1 MRQWLQKQWTTYT
14 PWHLLLL
21 PLAAIFSLLS
31 SFRRYLYQFKL
42 LKSYKLPV
50 PVIVVGNIN
59 VGGTGKTPLVIWLA
73 QQLIKAGYKP
83 GIISRGYGGQVY
95 EPMYVDK
102 SADPRVVGDEP
113 ALIAMRT
120 DCPVF
125 VSADRVSAGQ
135 KLLEKFPAC
144 NVLISD
150 DGLQHYSMRRDMEIV
165 VYDANIGF
173 GNGMLLPAGP
183 LRETVARLKTVDAV
197 VCNGEA
203 QLKVVS
209 QNYFLMQ
216 MHADIFYNLVQPLST
231 VDASAFS
238 GKKVMAVA
246 GIGNPQ
252 RFFNQLKQM
261 GLQFQQCAFAD
272 HYAFTANDF
281 ADVDT
286 DIVVMTEKDAVKCKA
301 FASENFWVL
310 PVNAEIENGL
320 MPIILNRLN
329 Q

>member
-21 PLAAIFSLLS
+21 PLAAIFNLLS

-42 LKSYKLPV
+42 LKSHKLPV

-59 VGGTGKTPLVIWLA
+59 IGGTGKTPLVIWLA
-73 QQLIKAGYKP
+73 QQLMVAGYKP
-83 GIISRGYGGQVY
+83 GIISRGYGGNAHQ
-95 EPMYVDK
+95 PMYVDK
-102 SADPRVVGDEP
+102 SADARVVGDEP
-113 ALIAMRT
+113 VLIAMRT

-125 VSADRVSAGQ
+125 VCADRVSAGQ

-144 NVLISD
+144 NVLMSD
-150 DGLQHYSMRRDMEIV
+150 DGLQHYRMRRDVEIV
-165 VYDANIGF
+165 VYDADKAF

-203 QLKVVS
+203 QVHTVS
-209 QNYFLMQ
+209 QNAFLMR
-216 MHADIFYNLVQPLST
+216 MHADFFYNLLQPSST
-231 VDASAFS
+231 LGASAFS

-261 GLQFQQCAFAD
+261 GLQFQQRAFAD

-281 ADVDT
+281 ADVDA

-301 FASENFWVL
+301 FASDNFWVL
-310 PVNAEIENGL
+310 PVKAEVENGL
-320 MPIILNRLN
+320 MPIILNQLN

>member
-1 MRQWLQKQWTTYT
+1 MRRWLQKQWTTYT

-31 SFRRYLYQFKL
+31 SFRRYLYQSKL

-73 QQLIKAGYKP
+73 QQLMVAGYKP

-102 SADPRVVGDEP
+102 GADPGVVGDEP

-150 DGLQHYSMRRDMEIV
+150 DGLQHYRMRRDVEIV
-165 VYDANIGF
+165 VYDANKGF

-209 QNYFLMQ
+209 QNAFLMQ
-216 MHADIFYNLVQPLST
+216 MHADPFYKLLQPSSMVT
-231 VDASAFS
+231 ASAFS

-261 GLQFQQCAFAD
+261 GLQFQQRAFAD

-281 ADVDT
+281 ADVDA

-301 FASENFWVL
+301 FASEIFWVL
-310 PVNAEIENGL
+310 PVNAEVENGL
-320 MPIILNRLN
+320 MPIILNQLN

>member
-1 MRQWLQKQWTTYT
+1 MRRWLQKQWTTYT

-31 SFRRYLYQFKL
+31 SFRRYLYQSKL

-73 QQLIKAGYKP
+73 QQLMVAGYKP

-102 SADPRVVGDEP
+102 GADPGVVGDEP

-150 DGLQHYSMRRDMEIV
+150 DGLQHYRMRRDVEIV
-165 VYDANIGF
+165 VYDANKGF

-183 LRETVARLKTVDAV
+183 LRETAARLKTVDAV

-209 QNYFLMQ
+209 QNAFLMQ
-216 MHADIFYNLVQPLST
+216 MHADAFYKLLQPSSMVT
-231 VDASAFS
+231 ASAFS

-261 GLQFQQCAFAD
+261 GLQFQQRAFAD

-281 ADVDT
+281 ADVDA

-301 FASENFWVL
+301 FASEIFWVL
-310 PVNAEIENGL
+310 PVNAKVENGL
-320 MPIILNRLN
+320 MAIILNQLN